1 MTYRPTI
8 PSPLPPIAYYRG
20 FRLNYAKAKSRIT
33 VTNTL
38 ARIMPAGVVQS
49 CVWTAPEDTE
59 SLADYLDLSLQQK
72 RAQRGRYEE
81 RGFATDVVLTP
92 DRPTVDEVQVSL
104 ATLLDVLAMADH
116 VCLPLWGKVR
126 FISSKGNLV
135 PSEMVTVLRE
145 RHPDRFGHLNPADA
159 QLITREDQL
168 PEGVSPEDV
177 HTGMNLRS
185 APAPEPTAEPLPVPQ
200 AVATPSVPP
209 AEVQLSRNTGDGWVE
224 LVSMVAVQRP
234 YFVRR
239 IVAQARVIY
248 VATAWSPQ
256 GPWHVEQRDAMTMM
270 VLGLV

>member
-81 RGFATDVVLTP
+81 QGFAVDVVLTP
-92 DRPTVDEVQVSL
+92 DRPAVDEVYVSL

-126 FISSKGNLV
+126 FIGSKGNLI
-135 PSEMVTVLRE
+135 PAEMVTVLRE

-168 PEGVSPEDV
+168 PEGVAPEDV
-177 HTGMNLRS
+177 HTGMNLRP
-185 APAPEPTAEPLPVPQ
+185 APAPKPAAEPLPVPQ
-200 AVATPSVPP
+200 AVATTSVPP